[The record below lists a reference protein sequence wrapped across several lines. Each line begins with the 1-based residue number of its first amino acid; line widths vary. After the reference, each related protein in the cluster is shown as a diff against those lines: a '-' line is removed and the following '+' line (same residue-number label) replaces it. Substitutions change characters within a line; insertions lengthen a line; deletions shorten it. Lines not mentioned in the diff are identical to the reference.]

1 MKRAHTL
8 LFLSLLLVG
17 FVSVYPSDKIA
28 VEEVIT
34 IEFSSVDGTPLTLE
48 SSFLFKKADREDS
61 LEKMMGVTPLSIT
74 GEGIAFGG
82 IVRKTK
88 GDGNLR
94 VVMYKGTNEN
104 RKEVARGEG
113 DVIFLNEYGEGK
125 RTVAAF

>member
-1 MKRAHTL
+1 MNRVKTIVL
-8 LFLSLLLVG
+8 LSILLLG
-17 FVSVYPSDKIA
+17 FVTVYPSDNA
-28 VEEVIT
+28 AAEEVIT
-34 IEFSSVDGTPLTLE
+34 IEFLSVDGTPLTLE

-61 LEKMMGVTPLSIT
+61 LEKMMGVTPFSIT

-88 GDGNLR
+88 GEGELR

-104 RKEVARGEG
+104 RKEVARGDG